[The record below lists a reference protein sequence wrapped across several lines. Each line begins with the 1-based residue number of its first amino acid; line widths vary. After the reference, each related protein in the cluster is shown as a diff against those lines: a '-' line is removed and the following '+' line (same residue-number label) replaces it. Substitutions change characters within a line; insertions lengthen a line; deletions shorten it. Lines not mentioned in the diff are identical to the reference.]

1 MKENKYPTYLIGYF
15 IDYIKGTFEY
25 LIKNEFKHEF
35 AKLPKDCKIGFAT
48 VSSGLHMMRESV
60 KNISGSMTPNVL
72 NKIIA
77 DNIRWELSTVMMT
90 DWVFNVKNDSD
101 IMTLTNLRLI
111 VNLYNLKQ
119 NILLYITDLDSFKSY
134 LRMVV
139 RHEIGH
145 MIETISFNGT
155 SESKYNNIFNQYDH
169 EYDEFNKKNI
179 TDNYDEE
186 YHKLPQEH
194 LADMLGGVDIDELL
208 KLCKHLDEL
217 PEMHK
222 DMDIEI
228 NLVDKGDNNNEN

>member
-1 MKENKYPTYLIGYF
+1 MKENKYPTYLVGYF

-35 AKLPKDCKIGFAT
+35 TKLPKDCKMGFTT
-48 VSSGLHMMRESV
+48 VSSGLHMMRESI
-60 KNISGSMTPNVL
+60 KNITSSMTPNVL

-90 DWVFNVKNDSD
+90 DWVFNVNNDSG
-101 IMTLTNLRLI
+101 IITLTNLRLI
-111 VNLYNLKQ
+111 INLYNLKQ

-134 LRMVV
+134 LCMIV

-145 MIETISFNGT
+145 MIEVISFNGT
-155 SESKYNNIFNQYDH
+155 SESKYNNIFDQYDH
-169 EYDEFNKKNI
+169 EHDKFNKKNI

-217 PEMHK
+217 PEMYK
-222 DMDIEI
+222 EMDIEI

>member
-1 MKENKYPTYLIGYF
+1 MKENKYPTNLVRYF
-15 IDYIKGTFEY
+15 IGYIKGTFEY

-35 AKLPKDCKIGFAT
+35 TKLPKDCIIFFE
-48 VSSGLHMMRESV
+48 VVHSGLHMMKESA
-60 KNISGSMTPNVL
+60 KNISGSMTPDVL

-101 IMTLTNLRLI
+101 IMNLINLRLI
-111 VNLYNLKQ
+111 VNLYNLRQ
-119 NILLYITDLDSFKSY
+119 NILLYITDLDSLKSY
-134 LRMVV
+134 LCMVV

-145 MIETISFNGT
+145 MIEVLSFNGT
-155 SESKYNNIFNQYDH
+155 SESKYISIVKQYEREH
-169 EYDEFNKKNI
+169 DEFDKKNI

-194 LADMLGGVDIDELL
+194 IADMLGGVDIDELL

-217 PEMHK
+217 PEMYK

-228 NLVDKGDNNNEN
+228 NLVDKGDNNNGN

>member
-1 MKENKYPTYLIGYF
+1 MRENKYPTNLVGYF
-15 IDYIKGTFEY
+15 VGYIKGTFEY

-35 AKLPKDCKIGFAT
+35 AKLPKDCKIGFKP
-48 VSSGLHMMRESV
+48 VLSGLYMMKEST
-60 KNISGSMTPNVL
+60 KNISGSITPDVL

-101 IMTLTNLRLI
+101 ILNLTNLRLV
-111 VNLYNLKQ
+111 VNLYHLRQ
-119 NILLYITDLDSFKSY
+119 NILLYITDLDSLKSY
-134 LRMVV
+134 LRIVV

-145 MIETISFNGT
+145 MIEIISFNGI
-155 SESKYNNIFNQYDH
+155 SESKYNSIFDQYTH
-169 EYDEFNKKNI
+169 EHDEFNKKNV
-179 TDNYDEE
+179 TDNYNEE

-217 PEMHK
+217 PEMYK

-228 NLVDKGDNNNEN
+228 NLVDKGDNNNGN